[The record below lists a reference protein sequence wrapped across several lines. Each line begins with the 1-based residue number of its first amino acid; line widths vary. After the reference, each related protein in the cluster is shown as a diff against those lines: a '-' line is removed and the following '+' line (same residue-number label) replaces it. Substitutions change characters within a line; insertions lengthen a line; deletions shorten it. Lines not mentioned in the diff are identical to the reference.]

1 MRTFRITEIAI
12 YDVEA
17 STEDDALERFLDT
30 DSEERDKRYFVEVTE
45 REIEPLPNQ
54 DE

>member
-17 STEDDALERFLDT
+17 STEDDALQRFLDA
-30 DSEERDKRYFVEVTE
+30 DSEQRDKRYFVELTE
-45 REIEPLPNQ
+45 LEINPLTNH
-54 DE
+54 D

>member
-1 MRTFRITEIAI
+1 MRTFQITEIAV
-12 YDVEA
+12 YNVEA
-17 STEDDALERFLDT
+17 STEDDAMQTFLDAN
-30 DSEERDKRYFVEVTE
+30 SEERDKRYFVEVTE